1 MKAIRLVLGWGI
13 AVVVTV
19 LIGSLVQTQFNL
31 AAISGLGV
39 EIGLADRIS
48 TTWHDLQSFTP
59 LYAVVVALAFAVAWP
74 LAGWLKHWLPGHRT
88 LLFTLAGFSAV
99 WVTIA
104 VMNRTLPITAIGA
117 TRELVGTLAL
127 AAAGAFAGWV
137 YSRIVGPQ

>member
-19 LIGSLVQTQFNL
+19 LIGSVVQTQFNL

-39 EIGLADRIS
+39 EIGPGERIS
-48 TTWHDLQSFTP
+48 TTWHDLLSFTP
-59 LYAVVVALAFAVAWP
+59 LYTVLVALAFAVAWP
-74 LAGWLKHWLPGHRT
+74 VAGWLKRWLPGHRT

-104 VMNRTLPITAIGA
+104 LMNRALPITAIGA
-117 TRELVGTLAL
+117 TRDLSGTLAL
-127 AAAGAFAGWV
+127 AAAGALAGWL
-137 YSRIVGPQ
+137 YSRMIEAS